1 MKKSENNTLK
11 NKKLLKQIIDIMI
24 PASDDKILPKATDA
38 VNLNKFFSTALA
50 NKNLKK
56 ELEKIN
62 FDFNKNNLKT
72 LKHIEYYI
80 GEILIHNYFSSRL
93 VKKQLYKKI
102 SVNYPKKT
110 SKTQD
115 YNKLLKLVKNSSSRY
130 KDN

>member
-1 MKKSENNTLK
+1 MKNSKNNTLK

-56 ELEKIN
+56 ELNKIN
-62 FDFNKNNLKT
+62 FDINKNNLKT

-93 VKKQLYKKI
+93 VKQLYKKI

>member
-1 MKKSENNTLK
+1 MKNSKNNTLK

-38 VNLNKFFSTALA
+38 VNLNKFSTALA

-56 ELEKIN
+56 ELDKIN
-62 FDFNKNNLKT
+62 FDINKNNLKT

>member
-1 MKKSENNTLK
+1 MKNSKNNTLK

-56 ELEKIN
+56 ELDKIN
-62 FDFNKNNLKT
+62 FDINKNNLKT

-80 GEILIHNYFSSRL
+80 GEILIHNYF
-93 VKKQLYKKI
+93 
-102 SVNYPKKT
+102 
-110 SKTQD
+110 
-115 YNKLLKLVKNSSSRY
+115 
-130 KDN
+130 

>member
-1 MKKSENNTLK
+1 MKNSKNNTLK

-56 ELEKIN
+56 ELDKIN
-62 FDFNKNNLKT
+62 FDINKNNLKT

-93 VKKQLYKKI
+93 VKK
-102 SVNYPKKT
+102 
-110 SKTQD
+110 
-115 YNKLLKLVKNSSSRY
+115 
-130 KDN
+130 